1 MKAIFYIL
9 VVSAGFF
16 SANAIAGTTFA
27 PYYSLR
33 STKKINT
40 NKKDKSQEDTV
51 NKTREEY
58 GLKAGISMGRLFK
71 TEFSIGQSIL
81 TVTEKTRDA
90 VDEFDEINYV
100 EDLNMDTSDPDRD
113 VKTTDE
119 LLNARFGI
127 AFDPSFSVFIIRTKL
142 GVQATKRKLT
152 FEQFGSDPVVEE
164 PPIVY
169 KPYAGAGLGIR
180 FSPKMFFM
188 VEYAGYFY
196 KFPELEPFQREV
208 TVSYSVAIGK

>member
-9 VVSAGFF
+9 LVSVGLVSS
-16 SANAIAGTTFA
+16 SAMARTTFA
-27 PYYSLR
+27 PYYSLK
-33 STKKINT
+33 STKKIKT

-58 GLKAGISMGRLFK
+58 GLKAGIAMGKLFK

-90 VDEFDEINYV
+90 VDEFDEINYI

-119 LLNARFGI
+119 LLNVRFGV
-127 AFDPSFSVFIIRTKL
+127 ALDPSFSIFIVRTKL
-142 GVQATKRKLT
+142 GVQATKRKMI
-152 FEQFGSDPVVEE
+152 FEQIGSDPIIEE

-196 KFPELEPFQREV
+196 KFPDLEPFQREV